1 MLSGSVALTLA
12 LRALLM
18 SKEMEIFFQKLAE
31 INTPTLKNTQKQEHK
46 PESDVLTPSNMTK
59 QA

>member
-1 MLSGSVALTLA
+1 
-12 LRALLM
+12 M